1 MIMAGLEYMHEVP
14 FRHVYFTGIIRDK
27 QGRKMSKSLGN
38 SPDPLDMIARYGAD
52 GLRYGLM
59 RIAPQGQDI
68 RFDEQQIVEGR
79 NFCNKL
85 WNACRFRLLQGS
97 VDATA
102 DPSRHPL
109 SIFAKDLLAK
119 LHSTISRVEA
129 GYADYRFS
137 EIAQSLYDFV
147 WAEFCDRF
155 IEVAKAD
162 FGDPAR
168 KPGTLATMDYALRRI
183 LLLLHPFTPF
193 VTEELWRGLGFG
205 SGSVQFAGWPQAKEA
220 PPEPRAETVFRAVT
234 LARTL
239 RANYRLPSSRR
250 LRWLVQTQS
259 DWVKAEFA
267 VLGALLN
274 AESIEAVDRQPS
286 GAAACPTEI
295 GVIFL
300 PLEGVVD
307 AATERKRLESEM
319 AKVQAE
325 MDKVEHK
332 LAAESFVQNAPREV
346 VLDHRRRLETWSARL
361 EALRGAR
368 DALVG

>member
-1 MIMAGLEYMHEVP
+1 MRDGLIRFFPERWEKVYDHWLGNIQDWCISRQLWWGHRIPVWYQQESGWSSGDGGKREDPPNLLCQIDSPGEGWIQDPDVLDTWFSSWLWAHETMDESTRSRFYPTSALVTGPDIIFFWVARMIMAGLEYMREVP

-38 SPDPLDMIARYGAD
+38 SPDPLDMIAKYGAD

-85 WNACRFRLLQGS
+85 WNACRFRLLQGPI
-97 VDATA
+97 DPTA
-102 DPSRHPL
+102 DPSSHAL

-162 FGDPAR
+162 FGDTAR
-168 KPGTLATMDYALRRI
+168 KSGTLATMDYTLRRI
-183 LLLLHPFTPF
+183 LLLMHPFTPF
-193 VTEELWRGLGFG
+193 VTEELWRGLD
-205 SGSVQFAGWPQAKEA
+205 
-220 PPEPRAETVFRAVT
+220 
-234 LARTL
+234 LA
-239 RANYRLPSSRR
+239 
-250 LRWLVQTQS
+250 Q
-259 DWVKAEFA
+259 
-267 VLGALLN
+267 
-274 AESIEAVDRQPS
+274 
-286 GAAACPTEI
+286 AACN
-295 GVIFL
+295 L
-300 PLEGVVD
+300 PAGQRL
-307 AATERKRLESEM
+307 KRCRP
-319 AKVQAE
+319 
-325 MDKVEHK
+325 
-332 LAAESFVQNAPREV
+332 NRE
-346 VLDHRRRLETWSARL
+346 RRRCFAR
-361 EALRGAR
+361 
-368 DALVG
+368 